1 MSGGADEAYLPGT
14 HRVAAPGQTLE
25 RVRPFLA
32 RMGITRIADITGL
45 DRVGIPT
52 VLVCRPN
59 SRSIAVAQGKGAD
72 LAAAKASG
80 VMEAIEIFHAET
92 IALPVRYARRD
103 DMEPDLL
110 ADLDGLPR
118 QRAALPP
125 GDLAMLWIE
134 GRNLACG
141 RTRWLPLETVSTDY
155 TLPQLPG
162 SGWFQAT
169 TNGLASGNTA
179 EEARLHGLCELV
191 ERDATTLW
199 SRGGARAWTCLDLAG
214 VDDSMALDLLTR
226 FASAGVAV
234 AVWEATSDIGVACFV
249 ALAAGVDD
257 GADPELGAGCHPARG
272 VALCRALAEAAQA
285 RVGFVSGARDDL
297 LPSLYAPEA
306 RRRRAARA
314 RAWLEAATPARRFVE
329 VPDFAGQGP
338 AADLAHVLERLRA
351 AGLDEILAVDL
362 TRPEFAIPVVRMV
375 VPGLEGPDEEPGWRP
390 GRRARAV
397 LGDTA

>member
-1 MSGGADEAYLPGT
+1 MSGAGDTYRPGT
-14 HRVAAPGQTLE
+14 HRVAGPEQTLE
-25 RVRPFLA
+25 WVRPMLP

-72 LAAAKASG
+72 LASAKASG
-80 VMEAIEIFHAET
+80 VMEAVEIFHAET
-92 IALPVRYARRD
+92 IALPLRYARRD
-103 DMEPDLL
+103 DMEEAPL
-110 ADLDGLPR
+110 ADLDALPR
-118 QRAALPP
+118 QRAAMPP

-134 GRNLACG
+134 AQDLAGGRP
-141 RTRWLPLETVSTDY
+141 RWLPLETVSTDY
-155 TLPQLPG
+155 TLPQPPG

-169 TNGLASGNTA
+169 TNGLASGNTP
-179 EEARLHGLCELV
+179 EEARLHGLCELI

-199 SRGGARAWTCLDLAG
+199 SRGGARAWTCLDLST
-214 VDDSMALDLLTR
+214 VDDPLAQDLLGR
-226 FASAGVAV
+226 FAAAGVAV

-249 ALAAGVDD
+249 ALAAGRDD

-272 VALCRALAEAAQA
+272 VALCRALTEAAQA

-297 LPSLYAPEA
+297 LPSLYAPGA
-306 RRRRAARA
+306 RRRRAAQA
-314 RAWLEAATPARRFVE
+314 RAWLDAATPARRFVDA
-329 VPDFAGQGP
+329 PDFAGGGP
-338 AADLAHVLERLRA
+338 GADLAHVLDRLHA

-362 TRPEFAIPVVRMV
+362 ARPEFAVPVARMV

-390 GRRARAV
+390 GRRARAA